1 MKLIASLLLFYPLI
15 VPIWENG
22 PLNSDNTKNP
32 QSRTFLTKAEVETQ
46 IELFNEIHDAATRSR
61 MVFEIIRSNNPVAV
75 PELLRLLRKEKN
87 TLVKTD
93 LLKALFNMRDIKACG
108 VSPIL
113 KKFLK
118 DESPSRRAYAAA
130 LMIANSYDLD
140 AVLGMLMS
148 ENSKFVLNLTI
159 KEFMRKPNEC
169 SRQRLLEALKSDNA
183 ILAAGAAALLG
194 ARSENPDN
202 TTLLAKYAVDDRV
215 SVRSALAASLA
226 NRKSGGL
233 ALLTT
238 LSKDANS
245 SVRSF
250 VAASRPNKTRLPL
263 YLELA
268 NDPDWEVRRVA
279 VKSLGLIN
287 DPKSITALLNAIS
300 DEAAPV
306 RKAAEQSLIALKPST
321 EIMQKM
327 VDDHLKSTQ
336 SLPSA
341 ITVLGE
347 LKFAPSTRAITKI
360 LKKSNDDDVTWRSV
374 KALGLLKYD
383 KAWKVV
389 DKRAASANPAIR
401 AAVAESL
408 GVFAQNGSYDTI
420 LKLSDDK
427 DSKVASEAIKAMGVT
442 KSSSFKTRL
451 LRALKQVQSAA
462 TIRSNACW
470 SEARTGEP
478 SSSAQ
483 AQLQRLALEQ
493 VIPAMGMMEY
503 DSDYVRISATLALV
517 DLGKDFPGAAKS
529 AKAILK
535 KLKEKASGD
544 FAIQVAGETL
554 KEFARQTEL
563 YMNGKKNISKT
574 QFPISK
580 PALTVKRIK

>member
-1 MKLIASLLLFYPLI
+1 MKLIASLMLFYPLI
-15 VPIWENG
+15 VPIWENA
-22 PLNSDNTKNP
+22 PLDGDNTKNP
-32 QSRTFLTKAEVETQ
+32 ESRTFLTKPEVETQ
-46 IELFNEIHDAATRSR
+46 IELFNGIPDAATRSR
-61 MVFEIIRSNNPVAV
+61 MVFEIIRSNNPAAV

-87 TLVKTD
+87 PLVKTD

-108 VSPIL
+108 ISPIL
-113 KKFLK
+113 KKLLK
-118 DESPSRRAYAAA
+118 DVLPSRRAYAAA
-130 LMIANSYDLD
+130 LMVANSYDLD
-140 AVLGMLMS
+140 AVLDALMS
-148 ENSKFVLNLTI
+148 ENSKFVLSLTLR
-159 KEFMRKPNEC
+159 ELMRKPNEC

-183 ILAAGAAALLG
+183 ILAAGAAALLA
-194 ARSENPDN
+194 ARSDNPDD

-250 VAASRPNKTRLPL
+250 VAASQPNKTRLPL

-268 NDPDWEVRRVA
+268 KDVDWDVRRLA
-279 VKSLGLIN
+279 VNSLGMIN
-287 DPKSITALLNAIS
+287 DPKSITSLLQAIS
-300 DEAAPV
+300 DKAPPV
-306 RKAAEQSLIALKPST
+306 RKAAENSLIALKPST

-327 VDDHLKSTQ
+327 VDEHLKSAQ

-360 LKKSNDDDVTWRSV
+360 LKKSNDDDVAWRSI

-383 KAWKVV
+383 TAWKVV
-389 DKRAASANPAIR
+389 DKRASSANPAIR
-401 AAVAESL
+401 TAVAESL
-408 GVFAQNGSYDTI
+408 GIFAQNGSYDTI

-427 DSKVASEAIKAMGVT
+427 NAKVASEAIKAMGVT
-442 KSSSFKTRL
+442 KSSSFKSRI
-451 LRALKQVQSAA
+451 LRALKQVQSAS

-478 SSSAQ
+478 SSAAK
-483 AQLQRLALEQ
+483 AQLKRLALEQ
-493 VIPAMGMMEY
+493 VIPAMGMKEY

-517 DLGKDFPGAAKS
+517 DLGKSFPSAAES
-529 AKAILK
+529 AKNVLT
-535 KLKEKASGD
+535 KLQEDTTGD
-544 FAIQVAGETL
+544 FEAQIAGDTL
-554 KEFARQTEL
+554 KEFARQAEL
-563 YMNGKKNISKT
+563 YMNGKNNIPKT
-574 QFPISK
+574 QFPTSK
-580 PALTVKRIK
+580 PMLTAKRIK